1 MAKKII
7 LTEEQLKRITS
18 LINEDFDSHIYDLI
32 LDKYNEVGIGG
43 MDEDEVAYLKSGGET
58 DIPSSFKESEKQ
70 SYNDGYGNDDNT
82 DDDKELGSFLND
94 MGVDTSDYD
103 DEETQVREVSEL
115 LDVAGSYN
123 TKKTDT
129 HVAFFMNFDEK
140 IYNELK
146 RIFGGL
152 NTKDNFGNEIK
163 ILLTDNKTKIALVL
177 PLSWEDKLFGEDV

>member
-1 MAKKII
+1 MCYLYGNILFSSNQPTIQKYSNNNNKPFKKTFADKCVDFN
-7 LTEEQLKRITS
+7 LMNEEDE
-18 LINEDFDSHIYDLI
+18 EDDYD
-32 LDKYNEVGIGG
+32 D
-43 MDEDEVAYLKSGGET
+43 DED
-58 DIPSSFKESEKQ
+58 
-70 SYNDGYGNDDNT
+70 NDDNNNNES
-82 DDDKELGSFLND
+82 DDG
-94 MGVDTSDYD
+94 SDYD